1 MRGTGL
7 PPGLSMR
14 DRSSIR
20 SLGVSTRGRERRLLL
35 ATAVCLG
42 MMRPVQADYEAGV
55 TAYYLQDYETA
66 FREFKTVAAAGDEN
80 AQYNV
85 GLMYLKGQ
93 GVPENPEEAS
103 RWFHRAA
110 MQGQVDA
117 QSFLGALYADGQ
129 GVQQDYSLAAYWLT
143 RAADAGHPAAQGF
156 LGQLYFDGLG
166 VARDYV
172 QACVWF
178 SLAEASGYP
187 ESQAWRE
194 KAETRMS
201 GAQLE
206 EAARRVHER
215 LPHWAQRTQGLE
227 QP

>member
-1 MRGTGL
+1 MRGTAL
-7 PPGLSMR
+7 PPGLSR
-14 DRSSIR
+14 SDRSSIR

-42 MMRPVQADYEAGV
+42 MMLPVQADYEAGV
-55 TAYYLQDYETA
+55 TAYYRQDYETA

-103 RWFHRAA
+103 RWFHHAA

-129 GVQQDYSLAAYWLT
+129 GVHQDYSLAAYWLT
-143 RAADAGHPAAQGF
+143 RAADAGHPAAQSF

-172 QACVWF
+172 QAYVWF

-194 KAETRMS
+194 KTETRMS
-201 GAQLE
+201 GAQHE
-206 EAARRVHER
+206 EAARRVEER

>member
-1 MRGTGL
+1 M
-7 PPGLSMR
+7 S

-20 SLGVSTRGRERRLLL
+20 LPGASTRGPERRLVL
-35 ATAVCLG
+35 ATALCLG
-42 MMRPVQADYEAGV
+42 MMLPVQADYEAGV
-55 TAYYLQDYETA
+55 YAYYRQDYETA
-66 FREFKTVAAAGDEN
+66 LREFKTVAAAGDEN

-117 QSFLGALYADGQ
+117 QSFLGALHADGE
-129 GVQQDYSLAAYWLT
+129 GVHQDYSLAAYWLT
-143 RAADAGHPAAQGF
+143 RAADAGHPAAQCF

-172 QACVWF
+172 QAYVWF
-178 SLAEASGYP
+178 RLAEANGHR
-187 ESQAWRE
+187 ESRAWRE

-201 GAQLE
+201 AAQHEEGAQ
-206 EAARRVHER
+206 RVHER
-215 LPHWAQRTQGLE
+215 LPHWARRTQGLG

>member
-1 MRGTGL
+1 M
-7 PPGLSMR
+7 
-14 DRSSIR
+14 
-20 SLGVSTRGRERRLLL
+20 RGRERRLVL

-42 MMRPVQADYEAGV
+42 MMLPVQADYEAGV
-55 TAYYLQDYETA
+55 NAYYRQDYETA
-66 FREFKTVAAAGDEN
+66 LREFKTVAAAGDEN

-117 QSFLGALYADGQ
+117 QSFLGALHADGQ
-129 GVQQDYSLAAYWLT
+129 GVHQDYALAAYWLT
-143 RAADAGHPAAQGF
+143 RAADAGHPAAQSF

-172 QACVWF
+172 QAYVWF
-178 SLAEASGYP
+178 SLAEGNGYR

-194 KAETRMS
+194 KAETLMS
-201 GAQLE
+201 AAQHE
-206 EAARRVHER
+206 EAVRRVEER

>member
-1 MRGTGL
+1 MSD
-7 PPGLSMR
+7 LSL
-14 DRSSIR
+14 IR
-20 SLGVSTRGRERRLLL
+20 SLGASMRGRERRLVL

-42 MMRPVQADYEAGV
+42 MMLPVQADYEAGV
-55 TAYYLQDYETA
+55 NAYYRQDYEA
-66 FREFKTVAAAGDEN
+66 ALREFKTVAAAGDEN

-93 GVPENPEEAS
+93 GVPENPEEAW
-103 RWFHRAA
+103 RWFQRAA

-129 GVQQDYSLAAYWLT
+129 GVHQDYTLAAYWLT
-143 RAADAGHPAAQGF
+143 RAADAGHPAAQSF

-166 VARDYV
+166 AARDYV
-172 QACVWF
+172 QAYVWF
-178 SLAEASGYP
+178 SLAEANGYR

-201 GAQLE
+201 AAQHE
-206 EAARRVHER
+206 EAARRVQER
-215 LPHWAQRTQGLE
+215 LPHWARRTQGLKE
-227 QP
+227 P

>member
-1 MRGTGL
+1 M
-7 PPGLSMR
+7 
-14 DRSSIR
+14 
-20 SLGVSTRGRERRLLL
+20 RGRERRLVL

-42 MMRPVQADYEAGV
+42 MMLPAQADYEAGV
-55 TAYYLQDYETA
+55 NAYYRQDYEA
-66 FREFKTVAAAGDEN
+66 ALREFKTVAAAGDEN

-117 QSFLGALYADGQ
+117 QSFLGALHADGQ
-129 GVQQDYSLAAYWLT
+129 GVPQDYALAAYWLT
-143 RAADAGHPAAQGF
+143 QAAEAGHPAAQTF

-172 QACVWF
+172 QAYVWF
-178 SLAEASGYP
+178 SLAEANGYR

-201 GAQLE
+201 GSQHE
-206 EAARRVHER
+206 EAVRRVEER

>member
-1 MRGTGL
+1 MRGTAL
-7 PPGLSMR
+7 PPSMS

-20 SLGVSTRGRERRLLL
+20 SVGASTRGRGRRLVL

-42 MMRPVQADYEAGV
+42 MMLPVQADYEAGV
-55 TAYYLQDYETA
+55 NAYYRQDYETA
-66 FREFKTVAAAGDEN
+66 LREFKTVAAAGDQN

-93 GVPENPEEAS
+93 GVPEDPQEAS
-103 RWFHRAA
+103 RWFQRAA
-110 MQGQVDA
+110 MQGQVEA
-117 QSFLGALYADGQ
+117 QSFLGALHADGQ
-129 GVQQDYSLAAYWLT
+129 GVPQNYALAAHWLT
-143 RAADAGHPAAQGF
+143 RAADAGHPAAQNF

-172 QACVWF
+172 HAYVWF
-178 SLAEASGYP
+178 SLAEASGYR

-201 GAQLE
+201 AAQLE
-206 EAARRVHER
+206 QAIRRVEER